1 MAYLVHMNNPLK
13 PLGEV
18 VRVALNDA
26 GLSENTASKRSG
38 IPRQTLRRRLVTGDF
53 KYGELCEVA
62 DILNTTPE
70 DLLAKARRSAA

>member
-1 MAYLVHMNNPLK
+1 MSNPLK

-70 DLLAKARRSAA
+70 DLLIKARGTAA